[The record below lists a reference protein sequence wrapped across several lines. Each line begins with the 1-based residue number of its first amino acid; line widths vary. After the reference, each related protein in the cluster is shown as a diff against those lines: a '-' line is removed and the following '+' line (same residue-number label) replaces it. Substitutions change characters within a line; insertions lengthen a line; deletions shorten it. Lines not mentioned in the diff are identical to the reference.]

1 MDNDHYLQ
9 RFQVQYAY
17 PVHFARGV
25 LDVDNDL
32 LMTVIDRLHENRQ
45 HRVQVFID
53 SGVAEA
59 RPGIAEAVIRYFAA
73 RSGLVTL
80 VCAPETVPGGE
91 RSKNDR
97 RAAETVMESIASR
110 HLCRQSVVVAIG
122 GGSALDIIGL
132 AASLV
137 HRGVRLIRIPTSVLA
152 QNDSAVGV
160 KNGIDAYG
168 VKNFAG
174 TFAPPFG
181 VLVDFDFLDTLEDK
195 YWVGGVAEAYKI
207 AIIKDPLLFGYLC
220 SHAQAIRNRDAAV
233 MEQVVR
239 RTAILHLEHIASAGD
254 PFEFGS
260 ARPLDFGHWS
270 AHRLEIMSGY
280 GIGHGQA
287 VAIGIALDSCYA
299 HRTGLLT
306 RAEQDGILTAL
317 KTTGL
322 PVWSAL
328 LERKTPEGTPEVIQG
343 LRDFQEHLGGE
354 LRVTLPDGIG
364 AKREVTHMDT
374 SILLDAI
381 TFLKDHP

>member
-9 RFQVQYAY
+9 RFQVQYTY

-32 LMTVIDRLHENRQ
+32 LMDVIDRLHENRR
-45 HRVQVFID
+45 HRVMVFID

-59 RPGIAEAVIRYFAA
+59 RPGIVDAVNRYFAA
-73 RSGLVTL
+73 RSGTLDL

-91 RSKNDR
+91 RSKNDGR
-97 RAAETVMESIASR
+97 VAETVMERIAGQ
-110 HLCRQSVVVAIG
+110 HLCRQSVVLAIG

-132 AASLV
+132 AAALV
-137 HRGVRLIRIPTSVLA
+137 HRGVRLVRMPTTVLA

-160 KNGIDAYG
+160 KNGIDAHG

-181 VLVDFDFLDTLEDK
+181 VLIDFDFLDTLDDK

-207 AIIKDPLLFGYLC
+207 AIIKDPLFFAYLC
-220 SHAQAIRNRDAAV
+220 SHAQAIRDRDASV

-280 GIGHGQA
+280 AIGHGQA

-299 HRTGLLT
+299 HRTGLLS
-306 RAEQDGILTAL
+306 RAEQDSILGAL
-317 KTTGL
+317 RTTGL

-328 LERKTPEGTPEVIQG
+328 MERETPDGTPEVIQG

-364 AKREVTHMDT
+364 AKQEVTRMDL

-381 TFLKDHP
+381 AFLKDHP